1 MPFSAI
7 GLLAQTMSF
16 SNNMF
21 HPNSYTQDETQTP
34 QPPWRLSSLSDSL
47 GTNRTRRREHPHPG
61 EGITTDTSGNYDAGK
76 SNNYAPNQVLV
87 TNPQG
92 VVGAMNGAWPL
103 FFYMPCI
110 VLPTDTGDP
119 AYNGTNFEIDL
130 YQMYYDQFNVTTPAS
145 TATSPAATVNLP
157 VVAKAD
163 LDYFVT
169 YFDNAVFTS
178 VQITND
184 GKLRYNLVNPASPD
198 VTDKTFMNIVFRRR

>member
-1 MPFSAI
+1 MKLKLLSLLGGFLLSLTA
-7 GLLAQTMSF
+7 LAQTERVGVNTRTPTESLDV
-16 SNNMF
+16 SG
-21 HPNSYTQDETQTP
+21 SLRIQTLP
-34 QPPWRLSSLSDSL
+34 K
-47 GTNRTRRREHPHPG
+47 TG
-61 EGITTDTSGNYDAGK
+61 EGITTDTSGNYDASK

-145 TATSPAATVNLP
+145 TAKSPAATVNLP